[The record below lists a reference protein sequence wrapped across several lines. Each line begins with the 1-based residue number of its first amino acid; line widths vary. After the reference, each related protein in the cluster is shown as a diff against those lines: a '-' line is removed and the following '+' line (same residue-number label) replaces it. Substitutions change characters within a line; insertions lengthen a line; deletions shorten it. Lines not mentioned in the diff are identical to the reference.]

1 MGDITRN
8 SRIARAVG
16 RANGAIVILSERSV
30 TSAASK
36 ADEIAMVLGWTVEHH
51 APSGDILGKDR
62 DPRWVRDFREA
73 SAGGRPILLVVRDTG
88 DAAAMRRFITVMWA
102 NADVNSDRG
111 IVVVTDQPSET
122 AERIAREAA
131 HDATILTDHD

>member
-30 TSAASK
+30 TSTASK
-36 ADEIAMVLGWTVEHH
+36 VDEIAMVLGWTVEHH
-51 APSGDILGKDR
+51 APSGDVLEKDR
-62 DPRWVRDFREA
+62 DPQWVRDFREA

-88 DAAAMRRFITVMWA
+88 DAAALRRFITVMWA
-102 NADVNSDRG
+102 NADLNSDWG
-111 IVVVTDQPSET
+111 IVLVTDRE
-122 AERIAREAA
+122 AGDMERIAREAT
-131 HDATILTDHD
+131 DGTPVICDHD